1 VWRPHT
7 SADSV
12 RGMKIKMTPLEIR
25 VVRLLKE
32 RYPITVDELR
42 DELVVRP
49 DTLMRTLKSLVVKQV
64 IALEPLTDMTYIRL
78 LTPDIDVEGG
88 RLSRDTAENAKPCD
102 HDDDD
107 SFTYM

>member
-1 VWRPHT
+1 
-7 SADSV
+7 
-12 RGMKIKMTPLEIR
+12 MKIKMNPLEIR

-32 RYPITVDELR
+32 RYPITIDELR

-49 DTLMRTLKSLVVKQV
+49 DTLMRALKSLVVKQV
-64 IALEPLTDMTYIRL
+64 VALEPLTDMTYIRL

-88 RLSRDTAENAKPCD
+88 RRSRDTAENAKHCD
-102 HDDDD
+102 HDDD

>member
-1 VWRPHT
+1 
-7 SADSV
+7 
-12 RGMKIKMTPLEIR
+12 MKIKMNSLEIR

-42 DELVVRP
+42 DELSVRP
-49 DTLMRTLKSLVVKQV
+49 DTLTRALKSLMVKQV
-64 IALEPLTDMTYIRL
+64 VALEPLSDMTYIRL

-88 RLSRDTAENAKPCD
+88 RCSQNSAENAKPRD
-102 HDDDD
+102 SDDDD

>member
-1 VWRPHT
+1 MGRPHT

-12 RGMKIKMTPLEIR
+12 CGMKIKMNPLEIR

-49 DTLMRTLKSLVVKQV
+49 DTLMRALKSLVVKQV
-64 IALEPLTDMTYIRL
+64 VALEPLTDMTYIRL

-88 RLSRDTAENAKPCD
+88 RRSRDTAENAKPCD
-102 HDDDD
+102 HDDD

>member
-1 VWRPHT
+1 
-7 SADSV
+7 
-12 RGMKIKMTPLEIR
+12 MKIKMNSLEVR

-42 DELVVRP
+42 DELLVRP
-49 DTLMRTLKSLVVKQV
+49 DTLMRALKSLMVKQV
-64 IALEPLTDMTYIRL
+64 VALEPLTDMTYIRL

-88 RLSRDTAENAKPCD
+88 RCSRNSAENAKPCD
-102 HDDDD
+102 SDDDD